1 MASGSSFS
9 FVTPQF
15 VDALIYGVIIGGV
28 LLAAARIYRDF
39 KMGPR
44 WTTKPTDDKAQPPQE
59 KQP

>member
-1 MASGSSFS
+1 MESGSSFS
-9 FVTPQF
+9 FLTPQF
-15 VDALIYGVIIGGV
+15 FDALIYGVIIGGV

-44 WTTKPTDDKAQPPQE
+44 WTDKATAAKAQPPQE